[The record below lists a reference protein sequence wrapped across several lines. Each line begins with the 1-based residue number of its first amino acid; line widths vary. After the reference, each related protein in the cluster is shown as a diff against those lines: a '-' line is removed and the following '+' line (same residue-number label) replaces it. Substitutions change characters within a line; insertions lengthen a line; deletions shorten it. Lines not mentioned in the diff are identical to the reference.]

1 MVDLGDVVGLDSINV
16 GTLAAAC
23 TLGDDHRVAV
33 FLDNST
39 AAVAA
44 ALTAAGVPR
53 QRLRAASAGT
63 EPLGDVAAV
72 VTDPL
77 IRR

>member
-44 ALTAAGVPR
+44 ALTAAGVPGSGSAPL
-53 QRLRAASAGT
+53 RLAPS
-63 EPLGDVAAV
+63 PL
-72 VTDPL
+72 VTPL
-77 IRR
+77 PPSRIR

>member
-1 MVDLGDVVGLDSINV
+1 VVDLGDVVGLDSINV

-44 ALTAAGVPR
+44 ALTAAGIPR
-53 QRLRAASAGT
+53 QCIRSWLWRRLSWWR
-63 EPLGDVAAV
+63 
-72 VTDPL
+72 
-77 IRR
+77 